1 VPITQK
7 TVSADDELRDCS
19 QMLDQSI
26 EENRAL
32 KKENASLTKLHSVDK
47 QIIANKDDTID
58 QQGKLIAIYEKKK
71 GTTISFFFGFVKIK
85 KN

>member
-1 VPITQK
+1 
-7 TVSADDELRDCS
+7 
-19 QMLDQSI
+19 MLDQSI

-71 GTTISFFFGFVKIK
+71 GTTISFFFGLVKIK